1 MIRRLLRA
9 PLLLAV
15 PIVFAIG
22 ACSEKLDNTVGCPVL
37 CPGQQ
42 LDLIDTVFD
51 PAFELDSTLTGFP
64 LPGFETPLLLATRG
78 TELDVRPIIRFD
90 TLTRLYVPVGDTAR
104 PITDVDSATLTIHL
118 VPNGLKIPNTF
129 TIEAYDVADT
139 TLVDSLPLTLLP
151 LFEPSRLF
159 GSVAI
164 DSANVRDSLTV
175 RIPLDSAKVRAI
187 IAGGTSVLRI
197 GLRVT
202 SAEPASFWVVSSDDA
217 SLGPRLRY
225 RGTPDTAVAAASLV
239 PFSRTPRT
247 PLNVNGD
254 YPDYVLVVA
263 APDPRA
269 IARSTVGG
277 LPGSRPYFRFNL
289 PSWLLDSTAVVSAKL
304 ELVQDPVLGLDD
316 TDTLTIRARMVL
328 AGPATTDL
336 LRASRLIDLAGFFI
350 RDSIVTTPR
359 DSGLKRLE
367 INGALRQWR
376 TTAGIASI
384 PQAIVLISG
393 DEGARHLGARFF
405 SLEGP
410 AAVRPRLRVTYVPNI
425 RLGSP

>member
-22 ACSEKLDNTVGCPVL
+22 ACSEKLENSVGCPVL

-51 PAFELDSTLTGFP
+51 PAFAFDSTLTGFP

-90 TLTRLYVPVGDTAR
+90 TLTRAYVPRGDTAR
-104 PITDVDSATLTIHL
+104 PITDIDSATLTIHI
-118 VPNGLKIPNTF
+118 VPNGLKIPRTF

-139 TLVDSLPLTLLP
+139 TLVDSLPQTLLP
-151 LFEPSRLF
+151 FFVPSRLF
-159 GSVAI
+159 GSVSL
-164 DSANVRDSLTV
+164 DSAAVRDSLTV

-187 IAGGTSVLRI
+187 IAGGTTVLRV

-202 SAEPASFWVVSSDDA
+202 SAEPASFWVVSSDN
-217 SLGPRLRY
+217 STLGPRLRY
-225 RGTPDTAVAAASLV
+225 RGSPDTAVAPASLV

-247 PLNVNGD
+247 PQNVNGD
-254 YPDYVLVVA
+254 YPDYVLVAA

-269 IARSTVGG
+269 VGRSAVGG

-304 ELVQDPVLGLDD
+304 ELVQDPVRGLGDAD
-316 TDTLTIRARMVL
+316 TMTIRARMVL

-336 LRASRLIDLAGFFI
+336 YRAARLIDLAGFFI
-350 RDSIVTTPR
+350 RDSIRTSPR

-376 TTAGIASI
+376 TTPGIAPI
-384 PQAIVLISG
+384 PQAIVLIYG